1 MDIPCVTMHQEPF
14 THESLA
20 MIIENFK
27 KKGIAMQLLKH
38 KCNLNNADSSSSSGH
53 EWRLRGLAEKIDE

>member
-1 MDIPCVTMHQEPF
+1 MDIPCVAMHQEPF

-27 KKGIAMQLLKH
+27 KKGIAMQLCKH
-38 KCNLNNADSSSSSGH
+38 KCNLNNADSSSSSGND
-53 EWRLRGLAEKIDE
+53 WRLCGLAEK